1 MLELILFLTPPLS
14 GLFLFVVS
22 GVTWF
27 LYDGRRKWFG
37 MAFVTSIPLILVGG
51 YAVFIAGMSL
61 GITEPGTPIS
71 EAPGFF
77 ILVTVLLLSWGLLLL
92 SGGSFFIGLLPRSES
107 PSFGD
112 ESRDKEESAS
122 NDSRDSG
129 SFFCLPVSNPSLS
142 NHP

>member
-1 MLELILFLTPPLS
+1 
-14 GLFLFVVS
+14 
-22 GVTWF
+22 
-27 LYDGRRKWFG
+27 

-77 ILVTVLLLSWGLLLL
+77 ILVTVLLLSWGLLVL

-112 ESRDKEESAS
+112 ESRDKEESVS
-122 NDSRDSG
+122 NDSRDDRQDDR
-129 SFFCLPVSNPSLS
+129 L
-142 NHP
+142 